1 MKLYRISTIY
11 LSLVG

>member
-1 MKLYRISTIY
+1 MEMIIY